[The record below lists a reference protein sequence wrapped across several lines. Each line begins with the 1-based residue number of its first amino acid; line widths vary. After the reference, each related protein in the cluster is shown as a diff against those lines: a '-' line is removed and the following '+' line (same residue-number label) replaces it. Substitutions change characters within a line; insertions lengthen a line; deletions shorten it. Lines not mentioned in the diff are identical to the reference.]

1 MCSSLDLTEF
11 NKLEQVLKKAGI
23 LYERVDNVQGTADF
37 VFEFHQLR
45 HPEEHGYKWLW
56 DVICNTGSYGSE
68 KGLLELWGKDIM
80 DPEGYLNAEEC
91 LDKIKMILSEDG
103 YERS

>member
-1 MCSSLDLTEF
+1 MKEIDLTEF
-11 NKLEQVLKKAGI
+11 NKLEQMLKKAGI
-23 LYERVDNVQGTADF
+23 LYERVDDVQGTADF

-45 HPEEHGYKWLW
+45 HPEEYGDKWLW

-68 KGLLELWGKDIM
+68 EGLLELWGKDIM

-91 LDKIKMILSEDG
+91 LDEIKMILSEDG
-103 YERS
+103 HERS